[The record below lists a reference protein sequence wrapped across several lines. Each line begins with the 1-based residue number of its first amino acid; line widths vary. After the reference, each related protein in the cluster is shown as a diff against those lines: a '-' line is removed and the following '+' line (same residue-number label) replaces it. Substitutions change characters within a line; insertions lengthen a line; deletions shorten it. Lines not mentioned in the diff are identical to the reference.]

1 MQRHMHRTPRGKSA
15 GDLLLDV
22 GPERL
27 EHRGAARLAGDAG
40 DLRQGGG
47 QRDRLEEPLASLP
60 VFFYLVETLFTEYL
74 AGTLFASLFRVSFG
88 RGAFFALAAFFLP
101 AAIDAL
107 LLCWPF
113 LRLPPGYFTT

>member
-1 MQRHMHRTPRGKSA
+1 MREKSA

-60 VFFYLVETLFTEYL
+60 VFIHLVETLFTEYL

-88 RGAFFALAAFFLP
+88 RGP
-101 AAIDAL
+101 SS
-107 LLCWPF
+107 P
-113 LRLPPGYFTT
+113 

>member
-1 MQRHMHRTPRGKSA
+1 MREKSA

-47 QRDRLEEPLASLP
+47 QGDRLEEPLASLP
-60 VFFYLVETLFTEYL
+60 VFIYVVETLSTESLVTSSPVL
-74 AGTLFASLFRVSFG
+74 ATGFG
-88 RGAFFALAAFFLP
+88 RPVLRP
-101 AAIDAL
+101 P
-107 LLCWPF
+107 LC
-113 LRLPPGYFTT
+113 